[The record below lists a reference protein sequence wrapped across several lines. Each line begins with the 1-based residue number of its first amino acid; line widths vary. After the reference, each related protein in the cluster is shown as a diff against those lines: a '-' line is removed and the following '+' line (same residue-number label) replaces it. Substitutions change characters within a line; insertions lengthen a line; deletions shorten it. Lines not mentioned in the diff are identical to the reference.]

1 VSGEVLIAPPH
12 APDGSLL
19 VRTGWLVCLL
29 ALAAP
34 WLNPYAG
41 GPSSS
46 VTPWLFSAVCM
57 AVVYAI
63 RSPAALNPPLL
74 LGLAAISI
82 WTVLVSG
89 LGPDVVALVAACLLV
104 FMAAG
109 TAAGSFARPDFVQAI
124 ALAWLLAASAS
135 TAVALLQYFGA
146 GERLAPWVN
155 PSNLGE
161 AFANLRQRNQFAS
174 LTAIGMASLFWL
186 SAGGLGRWPA
196 VVAMAWLAIG
206 NAATTSRTGLVQML
220 LLALLACAWPAPR
233 RERAILWLT
242 GLLAYAVAALALP
255 WLLESNGVAGNRL
268 WERVAALD
276 ACSSR
281 MALWSNVLQLI
292 AQRPWLGWGW
302 GNLDY
307 AHFATLYDGVR
318 FCDILDNAHNL
329 PLHLAVELGVPAAL
343 LVCGGVLWAIARA
356 RPWRE
361 ADPARQMA
369 WAVLAVVG
377 VHSLLEYPVWY
388 GPFQI
393 ALGLCLGLL
402 WPAATRR
409 QLDRHARGKGASL
422 ALAAGVIAA
431 CAFTAWDY
439 RRVSQIYLPPEARAP
454 GYADD
459 PLPKIR
465 NSWLFRQQA
474 RFAELT
480 ITPLTRDNS
489 QWTYDTASAMLRY
502 SPEPRVIEKLLESA
516 SLLGRREEVLV
527 NAARFRAAFPE
538 AYARWAST
546 RTGAAAAQ
554 SAQEAHSATYYPLRA
569 IARSCAGRI
578 KCATVRIRV
587 K

>member
-1 VSGEVLIAPPH
+1 VSGNVPIAPPR
-12 APDGSLL
+12 APDSPLL
-19 VRTGWLVCLL
+19 ARTGWLVCLL
-29 ALAAP
+29 SLAAP

-46 VTPWLFSAVCM
+46 VTPWLFSAACI
-57 AVVYAI
+57 ALVYGI
-63 RSPAALNPPLL
+63 QPPTALNPLVV
-74 LGLAAISI
+74 LGLAGISI

-89 LGPDVVALVAACLLV
+89 LGPDPVALLAACLLIL
-104 FMAAG
+104 MAAG
-109 TAAGSFARPDFVQAI
+109 TAASGSARPDFIQAI

-155 PSNLGE
+155 PSNVGE

-186 SAGGLGRWPA
+186 SARGLGCWPA
-196 VVAMAWLAIG
+196 AVAMAWLTIG

-255 WLLESNGVAGNRL
+255 WLLESTGVAGNRL

-292 AQRPWLGWGW
+292 AQKPWLGWGW

-307 AHFATLYDGVR
+307 AHFATLYEGVR

-343 LVCGGVLWAIARA
+343 LISGGVLWAIARA
-356 RPWRE
+356 RPWSE
-361 ADPARQMA
+361 ADPARQVA
-369 WAVLAVVG
+369 WGVLAVIG
-377 VHSLLEYPVWY
+377 AHSLLEYPLWY

-409 QLDRHARGKGASL
+409 QLDGQSRGKGASL

-459 PLPKIR
+459 PLSKIR

-474 RFAELT
+474 SFAELS
-480 ITPLTRDNS
+480 ITPLTRDNA

-516 SLLGRREEVLV
+516 SLLGRREEVLL
-527 NAARFRAAFPE
+527 NAVRFRAAFPQ
-538 AYARWAST
+538 AYTKWAQAQ
-546 RTGAAAAQ
+546 RAAAP
-554 SAQEAHSATYYPLRA
+554 TP
-569 IARSCAGRI
+569 
-578 KCATVRIRV
+578 VP
-587 K
+587 

>member
-1 VSGEVLIAPPH
+1 
-12 APDGSLL
+12 
-19 VRTGWLVCLL
+19 VRAGWLVCLL
-29 ALAAP
+29 CLAAP
-34 WLNPYAG
+34 WLNPYAD

-46 VTPWLFSAVCM
+46 VTPWLFSAVCV
-57 AVVYAI
+57 ALAYAI
-63 RSPAALNPPLL
+63 QPPAALNPLVL
-74 LGLAAISI
+74 LGLAGVSV
-82 WTVLVSG
+82 WTLLVSG
-89 LGPDVVALVAACLLV
+89 LGPDAVALVAACLLV
-104 FMAAG
+104 FMVAG
-109 TAAGSFARPDFVQAI
+109 TAAGGLARPDFIQAI

-155 PSNLGE
+155 PSVVGE

-186 SAGGLGRWPA
+186 SPRGLGRWPA
-196 VVAMAWLAIG
+196 VAAMAWLAIG

-220 LLALLACAWPAPR
+220 LLFLLACAWPAPR
-233 RERAILWLT
+233 RERAMLWVT
-242 GLLAYAVAALALP
+242 GLLTYAVAAFALP
-255 WLLESNGVAGNRL
+255 WLLELSNGIAGNRL

-307 AHFATLYDGVR
+307 AHFATLYDGIR

-343 LVCGGVLWAIARA
+343 LTCGGVLWAVGRA
-356 RPWRE
+356 RPWSE
-361 ADPARQMA
+361 PDPVRQMA
-369 WAVLAVVG
+369 WAVLAVIG
-377 VHSLLEYPVWY
+377 IHSLLEYPLWY

-402 WPAATRR
+402 WPAAPRR
-409 QLDRHARGKGASL
+409 IEARAPGTAWAPGAVV
-422 ALAAGVIAA
+422 AMAAGVIAA

-454 GYADD
+454 GYTDD

-480 ITPLTRDNS
+480 ITPLTRDNA
-489 QWTYDTASAMLRY
+489 QWTYDTALAMLRY

-516 SLLGRREEVLV
+516 SLLDRRDEVLL
-527 NAARFRAAFPE
+527 NAARFRAAFPQE
-538 AYARWAST
+538 YAKWAQT
-546 RTGAAAAQ
+546 QRAQ
-554 SAQEAHSATYYPLRA
+554 PNTPPKRHPAT
-569 IARSCAGRI
+569 
-578 KCATVRIRV
+578 
-587 K
+587 

>member
-1 VSGEVLIAPPH
+1 VSGDFRIAPPH
-12 APDGSLL
+12 AQERSLL
-19 VRTGWLVCLL
+19 ARSKWLVCLL
-29 ALAAP
+29 CLAAP
-34 WLNPYAG
+34 WLNPYAA

-57 AVVYAI
+57 ALVHAI
-63 RSPAALNPPLL
+63 QPPAVLNPLVLP
-74 LGLAAISI
+74 GLAGISI

-89 LGPDVVALVAACLLV
+89 LGPDVVALMAACLLV

-109 TAAGSFARPDFVQAI
+109 TAAGGLGRSDFIQAI
-124 ALAWLLAASAS
+124 AVAWLLAASAS
-135 TAVALLQYFGA
+135 TAIALLQYFGA
-146 GERLAPWVN
+146 AGERFAPWVN
-155 PSNLGE
+155 PSAVGE

-174 LTAIGMASLFWL
+174 LTVIGMASLFWL
-186 SAGGLGRWPA
+186 FQRGLARWVAVAGM
-196 VVAMAWLAIG
+196 VWLAIG

-220 LLALLACAWPAPR
+220 LLSLLACAWPGPR
-233 RERAILWLT
+233 RERAILWLA
-242 GLLAYAVAALALP
+242 GLLAYALAALALP
-255 WLLESNGVAGNRL
+255 WLLESTGVTGNRL

-281 MALWSNVLQLI
+281 MALWSNVLHLI
-292 AQRPWLGWGW
+292 ARQPWLGWGW

-329 PLHLAVELGVPAAL
+329 PLHLAVELGIPAAL
-343 LVCGGVLWAIARA
+343 LVCGGVLWAVARA
-356 RPWRE
+356 RPWSE

-377 VHSLLEYPVWY
+377 VHSLLEYPLWY

-402 WPAATRR
+402 WPAARSR
-409 QLDRHARGKGASL
+409 QRDPQERGTAGAPRASL
-422 ALAAGVIAA
+422 VLAAGVIGA

-439 RRVSQIYLPPEARAP
+439 RRVSQIYLPPESRAP
-454 GYADD
+454 GYMDD

-480 ITPLTRDNS
+480 ITPLTRDNA

-516 SLLGRREEVLV
+516 SLLGRREDVLL

-538 AYARWAST
+538 AYAKWAQVRADAPQPLSGKGP
-546 RTGAAAAQ
+546 R
-554 SAQEAHSATYYPLRA
+554 HS
-569 IARSCAGRI
+569 
-578 KCATVRIRV
+578 
-587 K
+587 

>member
-1 VSGEVLIAPPH
+1 MAWTRCI
-12 APDGSLL
+12 
-19 VRTGWLVCLL
+19 VCV
-29 ALAAP
+29 ACLAAP

-46 VTPWLFSAVCM
+46 VTPWLFSAACV
-57 AVVYAI
+57 ALVYAI
-63 RSPAALNPPLL
+63 QSPAAPNPIVL
-74 LGLAAISI
+74 LGLLAVSV
-82 WTVLVSG
+82 WTLLVSG
-89 LGPDVVALVAACLLV
+89 LAPDAMALLAACLLV

-109 TAAGSFARPDFVQAI
+109 TAAGGSARPDFVQAI
-124 ALAWLLAASAS
+124 ALAWLLAATAS
-135 TAVALLQYFGA
+135 TAVSLLQYFGV
-146 GERLAPWVN
+146 GDRLAPWVN
-155 PSNLGE
+155 PSVIGE

-186 SAGGLGRWPA
+186 SSRGLARWPA
-196 VVAMAWLAIG
+196 FAAMAWLAVG

-220 LLALLACAWPAPR
+220 LLFLLACAWPTQR
-233 RERAILWLT
+233 RGRAMLWLA
-242 GLLAYAVAALALP
+242 GLVTYAVAALALP
-255 WLLESNGVAGNRL
+255 WLLEFATGVSAGRL

-307 AHFATLYDGVR
+307 AHFVTLYEGVR

-343 LVCGGVLWAIARA
+343 LICGGVLWAVGGA
-356 RPWRE
+356 RPWSE

-369 WAVLAVVG
+369 WAVLAVIG
-377 VHSLLEYPVWY
+377 VHSLLEYPLWY

-402 WPAATRR
+402 WPAAPHR
-409 QLDRHARGKGASL
+409 QSDRNVRGTVGVRGAAL

-431 CAFTAWDY
+431 CVFAAWDY

-459 PLPKIR
+459 PLTKIR

-474 RFAELT
+474 LFAELT
-480 ITPLTRDNS
+480 ITPLTRDNA

-516 SLLGRREEVLV
+516 SLLGRREEVLL
-527 NAARFRAAFPE
+527 NAARFRAAFPQ
-538 AYARWAST
+538 AYAKWAQAQ
-546 RTGAAAAQ
+546 RAAGVTPT
-554 SAQEAHSATYYPLRA
+554 SNAHPAT
-569 IARSCAGRI
+569 
-578 KCATVRIRV
+578 
-587 K
+587 